1 VHRKNAR
8 EKKAEK
14 NTVYHSE
21 GKSESVKIVGGESK
35 SKKEIK
41 IHERFE
47 QRRIKIHGGIIAGP
61 SKTKA
66 RDAS

>member
-1 VHRKNAR
+1 MHRKNAR

-14 NTVYHSE
+14 NTVCHSE

-47 QRRIKIHGGIIAGP
+47 QRQIKIHGGIIAGP
-61 SKTKA
+61 SKTKTC
-66 RDAS
+66 DAS